1 MGSFSN
7 LIDVSSFF
15 IGILINLLLVA
26 MICYYFK
33 RKIDNLEISQSEQAK
48 MMYTILQRQEQNN
61 MPENDQ
67 NDMKDDSRKN
77 LMVDLGTTSHSY
89 LQNLDL
95 DSLNG
100 NMNEIVEENYENE
113 QELGMDSESQEGDN
127 DSETDTESETDSD
140 NDSNSG
146 NEEVE
151 HTQEMPEIKKIE
163 IEPESIDKT
172 TEMKPYEKMTVKEL
186 KQLIEEK
193 GIALT
198 RKNLKKN
205 EYIDILL
212 NNSVEEESLGS
223 DLENDIE
230 NEVDLEDQDTE
241 KADHVNEEL
250 KIVESEPEQ
259 IDANTMTFDEVDAES
274 VIESM
279 QSKVNAAIFDRE
291 RLNPRTFN
299 LDLDLNATSIVSVE
313 DM

>member
-151 HTQEMPEIKKIE
+151 HIQEMPEIKKIE

-259 IDANTMTFDEVDAES
+259 LDANTMTFDEVDAES